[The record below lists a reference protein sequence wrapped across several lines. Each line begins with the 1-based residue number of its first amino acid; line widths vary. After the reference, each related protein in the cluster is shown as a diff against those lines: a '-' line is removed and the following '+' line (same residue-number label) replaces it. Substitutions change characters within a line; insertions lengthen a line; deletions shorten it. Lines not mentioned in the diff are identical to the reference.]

1 MRTIFLDKAFPDVYK
16 ALLGVSKEAELAAL
30 SVGLQPL
37 LIELVKL
44 RASQINGCAYCLRLH
59 TRDALAKGE
68 TTDRLAVLSAW
79 RDTDYFTE
87 AECAALAITEEIT
100 LIAEVTSGRR
110 AADDDHPELT
120 DAQVAAVRWLGI
132 AINSFNRLSI
142 TSHHP
147 VDPDVEPAP
156 KAAPFVVEY
165 PDEAGYPDGTGT
177 LDEGSTD
184 ARPNAA
190 ASTDAIV
197 EALGEF
203 DEPDNRDS

>member
-79 RDTDYFTE
+79 RETDYFTE

-100 LIAEVTSGRR
+100 LIADVTSGRR
-110 AADDDHPELT
+110 AEDVDHPELT

-132 AINSFNRLSI
+132 AINAFNRLSI

-147 VDPDVEPAP
+147 VDPDAEPAP
-156 KAAPFVVEY
+156 KAKPFVVEF

-177 LDEGSTD
+177 LDEGS
-184 ARPNAA
+184 NAA
-190 ASTDAIV
+190 ASDDAVV
-197 EALGEF
+197 EALQAF

>member
-1 MRTIFLDKAFPDVYK
+1 MRSIFLDKAFPDAYA
-16 ALLGVSKEAELAAL
+16 ALLGVSKQAELAAL

-44 RASQINGCAYCLRLH
+44 RASQLNGCAYCLRLH

-110 AADDDHPELT
+110 AADSDH
-120 DAQVAAVRWLGI
+120 DALSDEQVAAVRWIGI
-132 AINSFNRLSI
+132 SINAFNRLSI

-147 VDPDVEPAP
+147 VDPEPP
-156 KAAPFVVEY
+156 TS
-165 PDEAGYPDGTGT
+165 D
-177 LDEGSTD
+177 
-184 ARPNAA
+184 
-190 ASTDAIV
+190 IV
-197 EALGEF
+197 EELAEF
-203 DEPDNRDS
+203 DEADNRDS

>member
-1 MRTIFLDKAFPDVYK
+1 MRTIFLDKAFPDAYK
-16 ALLGVSKEAELAAL
+16 ALLGVSKEAEQAAL

-44 RASQINGCAYCLRLH
+44 RASQINGCAYCLRMH

-100 LIAEVTSGRR
+100 LIADVTSGRR

-132 AINSFNRLSI
+132 SINAFNRLSI

-147 VDPDVEPAP
+147 VDPDTEPAP
-156 KAAPFVVEY
+156 KAKPFVVEF

-177 LDEGSTD
+177 LDEGSND
-184 ARPNAA
+184 AV
-190 ASTDAIV
+190 V
-197 EALGEF
+197 ETLEEF